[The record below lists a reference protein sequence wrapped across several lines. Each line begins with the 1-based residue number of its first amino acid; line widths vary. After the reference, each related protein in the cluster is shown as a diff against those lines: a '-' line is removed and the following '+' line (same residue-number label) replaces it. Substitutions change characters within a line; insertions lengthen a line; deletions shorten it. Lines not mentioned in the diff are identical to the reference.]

1 MTQPKHKRGAAAGK
15 PNVVSAAP
23 HPVAVGL
30 AALALTFAVYAPA
43 LSAPFFSDDLHYVEA
58 NAYIQT
64 LSFENALAVWSPFSP
79 VVGIVENYAPV
90 QLTLHA
96 VAWQFFGAEV
106 AGHHIV
112 NVLLHALVG
121 VLLVGFFRRMGIST
135 GLALPLGAVFLV
147 HPANVE
153 AVAWIS
159 QLKTTSAMALM
170 LVALALQPRRPLA
183 ALGFF
188 SLALLAK
195 PTAAVG
201 LPVAL
206 LLQIQRLRALRPGD
220 GAAEWFADR
229 DLRWLLS
236 WAGVFVVFAVVEF
249 SAFFE
254 TAGSTQPV
262 YAELD
267 VRLRTIFAVA
277 LRYLAMA
284 LSGTGLAVFHD
295 PPGTTSWLDPW
306 FLGGVGWV
314 GFVAWRCAVSWKTRT
329 LEIACWAFTVVSFVP
344 ISGGIPLPHAI
355 ADRYLYFMLP
365 GLLGA
370 LGLAASAR
378 WTDRIP
384 KMVAITSGV
393 AVLLL
398 GVSAN
403 RHTTLWQ
410 SAEKLLSH
418 SEARYPNGKVAVLR
432 AARRSALSGD
442 VDGCVASLRQVM
454 ARGYDRLDT
463 LVSDPAYRALRG
475 RPQFDAIIDE
485 LALRLI
491 VRGDPD
497 RDPSQADLRVRGQ
510 AQFVIGDVVAARRS
524 LELAIKAGG
533 PYTQQI
539 EAELEQ
545 LGRFERVPGP
555 R

>member
-1 MTQPKHKRGAAAGK
+1 
-15 PNVVSAAP
+15 
-23 HPVAVGL
+23 
-30 AALALTFAVYAPA
+30 
-43 LSAPFFSDDLHYVEA
+43 
-58 NAYIQT
+58 
-64 LSFENALAVWSPFSP
+64 
-79 VVGIVENYAPV
+79 
-90 QLTLHA
+90 
-96 VAWQFFGAEV
+96 
-106 AGHHIV
+106 
-112 NVLLHALVG
+112 
-121 VLLVGFFRRMGIST
+121 
-135 GLALPLGAVFLV
+135 
-147 HPANVE
+147 
-153 AVAWIS
+153 
-159 QLKTTSAMALM
+159 
-170 LVALALQPRRPLA
+170 
-183 ALGFF
+183 
-188 SLALLAK
+188 
-195 PTAAVG
+195 

-206 LLQIQRLRALRPGD
+206 LLQIQRLRALRPDD
-220 GAAEWFADR
+220 GAAEWVADR

-236 WAGVFVVFAVVEF
+236 WAGVFVAFAVVEF
-249 SAFFE
+249 AAFFE

-262 YAELD
+262 YGELD
-267 VRLRTIFAVA
+267 VRLRTSFAVA

-314 GFVAWRCAVSWKTRT
+314 GFVAWRCAVSWKART

>member
-1 MTQPKHKRGAAAGK
+1 MNQRKRKRGAA
-15 PNVVSAAP
+15 PVEPDVVSRSP
-23 HPVAVGL
+23 HPAAVGL
-30 AALALTFAVYAPA
+30 AALALAFAVYAPA

-64 LSFENALAVWSPFSP
+64 LSLENAVAVWSPFSP
-79 VVGIVENYAPV
+79 VVGIIENYAPV

-106 AGHHIV
+106 EGHHIV

-121 VLLVGFFRRMGIST
+121 VLLVGFFRRMGIAT
-135 GLALPLGAVFLV
+135 GIALALGAVFLV
-147 HPANVE
+147 HPVNVE

-170 LVALALQPRRPLA
+170 LIALALQPRRSLA
-183 ALGFF
+183 ALGCF

-195 PTAAVG
+195 PTAAVA
-201 LPVAL
+201 LPVAF
-206 LLQIQRLRALRPGD
+206 LLQVQRLRASQPGD
-220 GAAEWFADR
+220 GAVEWFADR
-229 DLRWLLS
+229 NLRWLVS

-262 YAELD
+262 YSELD

-277 LRYLAMA
+277 LRYLAMS
-284 LSGTGLAVFHD
+284 LTGTGLAVFHD
-295 PPGTTSWLDPW
+295 PPGVISWLDPW
-306 FLGGVGWV
+306 FIGGVGWV
-314 GFVAWRCAVSWKTRT
+314 GFVVWRCAVSWKART

-370 LGLAASAR
+370 LGLAASAH
-378 WTDRIP
+378 WADRVP
-384 KMVAITSGV
+384 KAVAIASAIAILV
-393 AVLLL
+393 L
-398 GVSAN
+398 GVLAN
-403 RHTTLWQ
+403 RQTTLWQ

-418 SEARYPNGKVAVLR
+418 SEARYPDGKVAVLR
-432 AARRSALSGD
+432 GARRSALSGD
-442 VDGCVASLRQVM
+442 VDGCVASLRKVM

-475 RPQFDAIIDE
+475 RPEFDAIIDE

-510 AQFVIGDVVAARRS
+510 AQFVMGDVVAARHS
-524 LELAIKAGG
+524 LELAIEAGG
-533 PYTQQI
+533 PYTEQI

-545 LGRFERVPGP
+545 LNRCKRVPGS